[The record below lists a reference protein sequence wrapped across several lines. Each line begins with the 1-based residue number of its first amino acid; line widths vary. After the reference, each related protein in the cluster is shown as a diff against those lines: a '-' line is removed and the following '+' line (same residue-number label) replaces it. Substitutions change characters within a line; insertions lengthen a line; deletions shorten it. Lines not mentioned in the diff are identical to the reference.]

1 MRALRSLTVIL
12 GLLLVL
18 ALGLLLGMDNSSQ
31 VRLAFLT
38 WRSPELPLFV
48 WLCLALLAG
57 ILIGAGLVGAPGLR
71 HWFAR
76 RRMERQLA
84 ASRQEVQDL
93 RRIALDD

>member
-1 MRALRSLTVIL
+1 MRVLRSLTVIL

-18 ALGLLLGMDNSSQ
+18 ALGLLLGMDNSSE
-31 VRLAFLT
+31 VGLAFLG
-38 WRSPELPLFV
+38 WRSPELPLFL

-57 ILIGAGLVGAPGLR
+57 ILIGAGLVAAPGLR
-71 HWFAR
+71 HRFAR
-76 RRMERQLA
+76 RRTERQLA